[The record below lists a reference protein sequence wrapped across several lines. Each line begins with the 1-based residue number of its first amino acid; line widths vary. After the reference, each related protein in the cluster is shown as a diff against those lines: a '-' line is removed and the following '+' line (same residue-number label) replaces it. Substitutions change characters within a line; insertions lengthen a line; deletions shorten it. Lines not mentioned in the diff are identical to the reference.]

1 MHDLRAHLHPTILS
15 VGISVALVAVAVSL
29 PALGGRPGPSAAVA
43 APTAPPSG
51 LASGG
56 VTVQGIGRVTLTP
69 NLASLDLGV
78 QAQGATAAAAQS
90 GASAVMSRI
99 LTAVKRLGVADR
111 DLATRWLSL
120 QPRYAYSS
128 GGTELPRITGYQA
141 TQSLAVTVRDLSRV
155 GAIIDAGV
163 AAGANQVGGISFS
176 LADPAGASAQAR
188 AAAMADARARA
199 QTLATA
205 AGASLGQVLSI
216 SETDAPTPPPIQY
229 SGALAAPAAGLAT
242 PVQPGTTE
250 IEVDVTVSYA
260 LGG

>member
-43 APTAPPSG
+43 APTVLPTGSTTAG
-51 LASGG
+51 ITVEG
-56 VTVQGIGRVTLTP
+56 VGRVTLTP
-69 NLASLDLGV
+69 DLADLALGI
-78 QAQGATAAAAQS
+78 QAQAATASAAQDQAS
-90 GASAVMSRI
+90 GVMTRI
-99 LTAVKRLGVADR
+99 LAAVKRLGVADR
-111 DLATRWLSL
+111 DLATQWLSL
-120 QPRYAYSS
+120 QPRYAYTS
-128 GGTELPRITGYQA
+128 GGTEPPRITGYQA
-141 TQSLAVTVRDLSRV
+141 TQSLAVTVRDLSKV

-176 LADPAGASAQAR
+176 LADPASASAQAR

-229 SGALAAPAAGLAT
+229 SGALAAPSAGVAT

-250 IEVDVTVSYA
+250 VEVDVTVSFA
-260 LGG
+260 LAG